1 MGLWRQHQ
9 DDLVRERKRALEVV
23 TADNVADRLTLA
35 LQNRY
40 TIDKESDIPT
50 SGDWIDFVLY
60 NPDVRASA
68 TWADAKEATNTAI
81 NALVALDAGS
91 VDHNTEGK
99 PLRDGA
105 LEATKRMAGA
115 VERLVDDL
123 CTDIPTCAS
132 KGDEIRGAFD
142 DHVRDRIN
150 IQRALRDNAADA
162 RMEGT
167 CRDVA
172 STTASTS
179 NSATRS
185 VKMRPSS
192 PGQVLCG
199 EFTRGAIDIAKQ
211 GGSARLI
218 EPRTSPE
225 VRQAVEVYETR
236 VREMDTRA
244 TENGWASDV
253 PDFEIPSAIL
263 GEIHAEA
270 VAQQRV
276 RGNVDLDTVFDTVT
290 QRQTAKD
297 PPASGSVEDV
307 FLGLQLYCS
316 LGEEIENSGFACP
329 RDAPQQVARIGVRLM
344 DDKTITPKHIKAT
357 QMLQVLPS
365 VYFAATACEARR
377 RTATGASPPITN
389 SDKSDEISLA
399 IDQLASA
406 RVQVVT
412 TTADILGMDERQ
424 RLAVARNEIMHQ
436 LDAKD
441 RETISAIQEAGG
453 GQFGETE
460 LDAYRTAM
468 IRLIGDGDEYDD
480 QMIDAYCQAGLDRPY
495 GSTMSRSLE
504 DAVREH
510 ARSEGLAMPSARDAE
525 QSFLSSA
532 STTVYGA
539 TNKRAAAAYT
549 DYQLRLAEALS
560 TRVRESMGLSYGAM
574 MSRVGDLMVT
584 EETTTAA
591 ETTTAGGGD
600 GLTVTTEGTPGLVL
614 GSDVVPSDAPAGII
628 SVEELQLA
636 DDLRVISTVYEEVH
650 GVSAS
655 VQDAQA
661 YVQWYDA
668 HRADGADGIAAVMRR
683 QYEEIVGAESPG
695 GDGEK
700 VATDGALMT
709 ATRDLGNVAPQLAAS
724 LKALNV
730 ALSEYDLATALH
742 EAARDGRGNPDAVD
756 KLAQQRLHDI
766 ATDVRTKLGEYRAA
780 MATAPGDL
788 PPSVTGVDATIKRI
802 VDDNVIPDDARF
814 LRALSTTLR
823 QV

>member
-9 DDLVRERKRALEVV
+9 DDLVRERKRALEVA
-23 TADNVADRLTLA
+23 TADNGADRLTLA

-40 TIDKESDIPT
+40 TVDKENDIPT

-68 TWADAKEATNTAI
+68 TWADAKEATNAAI

-91 VDHNTEGK
+91 VDPNTEGK

-115 VERLVDDL
+115 LDRLVDDL

-132 KGDEIRGAFD
+132 KGDEIRRAFD

-150 IQRALRDNAADA
+150 VQRALRDNAADA

-172 STTASTS
+172 SATASTS
-179 NSATRS
+179 TSATGS

-192 PGQVLCG
+192 PGQILCG
-199 EFTRGAIDIAKQ
+199 EFTRGAIDIAKK
-211 GGSARLI
+211 GGSAKLI
-218 EPRTSPE
+218 EPRASPE

-236 VREMDTRA
+236 IREMDTRA
-244 TENGWASDV
+244 AEKGWVSEV

-276 RGNVDLDTVFDTVT
+276 RGNVDLETVFDTVT
-290 QRQTAKD
+290 QRQTAKE

-344 DDKTITPKHIKAT
+344 DDKTISPKRIKAT
-357 QMLQVLPS
+357 QMIKVLPS

-377 RTATGASPPITN
+377 RTATDASSSPA
-389 SDKSDEISLA
+389 KSDEISLA

-412 TTADILGMDERQ
+412 TSADILGMDDRQ
-424 RLAVARNEIMHQ
+424 RLAAARNEIMDQ

-441 RETISAIQEAGG
+441 PETMSELMEAGDK
-453 GQFGETE
+453 QFDDEE
-460 LDAYRTAM
+460 LAEYRSAM
-468 IRLIGDGDEYDD
+468 IGSIGDGDEEVDK
-480 QMIDAYCQAGLDRPY
+480 MIDAYCQAGLDRPY

-525 QSFLSSA
+525 QSFLSSS
-532 STTVYGA
+532 STTMYGA
-539 TNKRAAAAYT
+539 TNKRASAAYT

-574 MSRVGDLMVT
+574 MSRVGDLIVT
-584 EETTTAA
+584 EKTPTAA

-600 GLTVTTEGTPGLVL
+600 GLIVTTEGTPGLVL

-628 SVEELQLA
+628 SVEEMQLA

-668 HRADGADGIAAVMRR
+668 HRADGTDGLAAVMRR

-695 GDGEK
+695 GEQ
-700 VATDGALMT
+700 VVTDGALMT
-709 ATRDLGNVAPQLAAS
+709 AARDLGNSAPQLVAS

-756 KLAQQRLHDI
+756 KLAQQRLYDI
-766 ATDVRTKLGEYRAA
+766 ATDVRTKLREYRAA
-780 MATAPGDL
+780 MAAAPEDL